1 MALAEASAVGG
12 AVPSD
17 EKGLSKEQIEN
28 AHTNRGITWGLFGT
42 CVGILTFLLLIY
54 YSFGSAGK
62 FNASLFQ
69 LSVSV
74 IVVALFFFGFAGA
87 YYFRVILP
95 IRKKGS
101 KVTYLRIADTLFV
114 IGFLFL
120 AAEPPLILVTTG
132 LYYAAG
138 VAVILWFV
146 SIALAYRISRE
157 FRMNT
162 EERI

>member
-1 MALAEASAVGG
+1 MAETPAVGG
-12 AVPSD
+12 AVPGD

-54 YSFGSAGK
+54 YNFGSAGK
-62 FNASLFQ
+62 FNSALFQ
-69 LSVSV
+69 LSLSV

-95 IRKKGS
+95 IRTKGS
-101 KVTYLRIADTLFV
+101 KASYHLRIADTLFV

-120 AAEPPLILVTTG
+120 AGEPPLILLTTG
-132 LYYAAG
+132 LYYPAG